1 MEELYVRNNIK
12 INASLEKV
20 WDVLTKP
27 EYTKQYMFN
36 CEPITDWIVGSD
48 LLWEGTYEGKTMVF
62 VKGKIIEINPPQ
74 KLVYSTIDPNSSM
87 EDKPENY
94 LFVNYELEKDDNGT
108 LLKVSQ
114 GDYSKVFDGENR
126 YKHSYNNGEG
136 WMPILNLIKDLAEK

>member
-1 MEELYVRNNIK
+1 MGELYVRNSINID
-12 INASLEKV
+12 ASPEKV
-20 WDVLTKP
+20 WDVLTKS

-36 CEPITDWIVGSD
+36 CEPITDWKVGSD
-48 LLWEGTYEGKTMVF
+48 LLWKGTYEGQTMVF
-62 VKGKIIEINPPQ
+62 VKGKIVEINPPQ
-74 KLVYSTIDPNSSM
+74 KLVYTTIDPNSSM

-94 LFVNYELEKDDNGT
+94 LFVTYELKKEEKGT

-114 GDYSKVFDGENR
+114 GDYSTVFDGENR